1 MAETPEKKVK
11 KKVRAILDGLGAYY
25 VMPVTGGYGSQGAPD
40 FLVCL
45 KGRFVGIE
53 TKAGKGKTTAL
64 QDLNLQ
70 KIHDAGGV
78 ALVVYE
84 KDIESLERVLKL
96 IKKDHE

>member
-11 KKVRAILDGLGAYY
+11 KKVRAILDELGAYY
-25 VMPVTGGYGSQGAPD
+25 IMPVTGGYGSQGAPD

-70 KIHDAGGV
+70 KIRDAGGV
-78 ALVVYE
+78 ALVIYE
-84 KDIESLERVLKL
+84 TDIEVLRHKLESY
-96 IKKDHE
+96 E